1 MKNRRDTIEQLQ
13 ADARIYGYCPNSDC
27 GEPFPLRHALLF
39 YADEPLPERAREV
52 LAEWKDELG
61 ERKRGLGDARRLAR
75 QQSEQRAI
83 DVNLGKILEKIAPVF
98 DGFGYSARDCRAL
111 FEPID
116 YVVFQGLARRR
127 QVEALVF
134 VDIKTGGGGL
144 NRHQRQVR
152 DAVNDGRVQ
161 WMTYANRPRS

>member
-1 MKNRRDTIEQLQ
+1 MGSKRRDTIRQLQ
-13 ADARIYGYCPNSDC
+13 SDPRIHGHCPHCDE
-27 GEPFPLRHALLF
+27 GFPLRQAVLF
-39 YADEPLPERAREV
+39 YADEPLPEKAREV
-52 LAEWKDELG
+52 LAEWKVDFG
-61 ERKRGLGDARRLAR
+61 ERKKGLADARRRAP
-75 QQSEQRAI
+75 QESEQRTI

-116 YVVFQGLARRR
+116 YLVFQGLARRG

-144 NRHQRQVR
+144 NQHQCQIR
-152 DAVNDGRVQ
+152 DAVNDGKVQ
-161 WMTYANRPRS
+161 WKTYSIRSRQ